1 MSLEDAFKKS
11 INTIAVRLGEEV
23 GRDDV
28 INTANDFGLKDLKP
42 LRSLALGAQVT
53 TPISLTA
60 SYLPF
65 SNYGKMATPYG
76 ILSISTADGTP
87 LYDYTAQNS
96 PRVISSEN
104 LGYMN
109 RLMTRTVTQG
119 TGRRAYIEG
128 RQVAG
133 KTGTTNDFR
142 DAWFIGYA
150 PDIVTGVWVGADDF
164 TPMDKVTGGSIPALI
179 WKDYMELALADMPKT
194 ALPTSNEPV
203 SYTHLTLPTKA

>member
-1 MSLEDAFKKS
+1 
-11 INTIAVRLGEEV
+11 
-23 GRDDV
+23 
-28 INTANDFGLKDLKP
+28 
-42 LRSLALGAQVT
+42 
-53 TPISLTA
+53 
-60 SYLPF
+60 
-65 SNYGKMATPYG
+65 MAKPYG

-194 ALPTSNEPV
+194 ALPTSTEPV
-203 SYTHLTLPTKA
+203 WRKQEKVLDSLLNNIEDALP